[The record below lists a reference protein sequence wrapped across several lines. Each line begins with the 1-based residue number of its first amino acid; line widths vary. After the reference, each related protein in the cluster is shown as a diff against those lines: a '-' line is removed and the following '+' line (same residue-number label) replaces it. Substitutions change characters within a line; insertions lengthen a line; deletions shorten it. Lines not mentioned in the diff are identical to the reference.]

1 LLVFGFRVL
10 LTICHGKEAR
20 IIASLEI
27 TLGPNLTTEEARAI
41 YEQGPE
47 AVVFALLQ
55 LAKMLA
61 EKQRKPGDSPSTP
74 SGMRPVFEKETTPRR
89 RKKPGQKQ
97 GHPGSR
103 RAKPLVI
110 HQRMVLRLE
119 HCPVCQSRV
128 TPCQETRTRIVE
140 DIPENIDP
148 VVTQYTIHRDWCPQ
162 CRQRVEPKIPDAL
175 PGAQIGNHVLVL
187 SAWLHYGLGVTL
199 EQILSVFNFHLHF
212 QLTAGGLVQMWYRL
226 QEILFTWYDEI
237 KAQALKAGILFADE
251 TGWRVKGQTWWLWC
265 FTTAELTYYLIDR
278 CRGSPLLRKF
288 FKREFRGILVSDF
301 WGAYNAICCMAKQK
315 CIPHLL
321 RDLHTVE
328 KYHAPGRSWQRFA
341 KKLRR
346 LLRDAMRLSKDSERS
361 APDYASKRQ
370 RIVERLRALID
381 RSWKDKN
388 ARRLVKRLRRHQ
400 HELFTFLDHPEVPYD
415 NNTAE
420 RAIRPAVII
429 RKNSYANR
437 SEAGADMQAVL
448 MSIFRT
454 LKQRGHN
461 PLQTIAS
468 ALRTYLTTGQL
479 PPLPDKLAAN
489 G

>member
-1 LLVFGFRVL
+1 LPVFALRVL
-10 LTICHGKEAR
+10 FTISRGKEALA
-20 IIASLEI
+20 ISTLEI
-27 TLGPNLTTEEARAI
+27 TLGPNLTAEEAQAI

-55 LAKMLA
+55 MAQLLA
-61 EKQRKPGDSPSTP
+61 EKQGQPGESPSTP
-74 SGMRPVFEKETTPRR
+74 SGMKPVYAKEAPPRR
-89 RKKPGQKQ
+89 RKKPGRKQ
-97 GHPGSR
+97 GHHGSR
-103 RAKPLVI
+103 RPRPPVI
-110 HQRMVLRLE
+110 HQQVVLRLQR
-119 HCPVCQSRV
+119 CPVCQSRV
-128 TPCQETRTRIVE
+128 TPCQQMRTRIVE
-140 DIPENIDP
+140 DIPESIHP

-162 CRQRVEPKIPDAL
+162 CRQRVEPKVLDAL

-187 SAWLHYGLGVTL
+187 SAWLHYGWGVTL
-199 EQILSVFNFHLHF
+199 DQILAVFNFHLHF
-212 QLTAGGLVQMWYRL
+212 QLSAGGLVQMWYHL
-226 QEILFTWYDEI
+226 QEILFGWYDQI
-237 KAQALKAGILFADE
+237 KAQALQAKTLFADE
-251 TGWRVKGQTWWLWC
+251 TGGRVKGKTWWLWC
-265 FTTAELTYYLIDR
+265 FTTADLTSYLIDR

-288 FKREFRGILVSDF
+288 FQREFQGILVSDF
-301 WGAYNAICCMAKQK
+301 WGAYNAIGCMAKQK

-321 RDLHTVE
+321 RDLLRVE
-328 KYHAPGRSWQRFA
+328 KYEQPGRSWPRFA

-346 LLRDAMRLSKDSERS
+346 LLRDAMRLSKHSQRT
-361 APDYASKRQ
+361 APDYASRRQ
-370 RIVERLRALID
+370 RLRVRLRELLD
-381 RSWKDKN
+381 RPWQDKN

-420 RAIRPAVII
+420 RALRPAVII

-461 PLQTIAS
+461 PLPTIVQ
-468 ALRTYLTTGQL
+468 ALRTYLQTGQL
-479 PPLPDKLAAN
+479 PPLPDKVAAN

>member
-1 LLVFGFRVL
+1 MILGFRVL
-10 LTICHGKEAR
+10 LTISHGKEAR
-20 IIASLEI
+20 IVASLEI
-27 TLGPNLTTEEARAI
+27 TLGPSLTAEEARAI

-74 SGMRPVFEKETTPRR
+74 SGMRPLFEKETTPQR

-103 RAKPLVI
+103 RVKPLVI
-110 HQRMVLRLE
+110 HQRVVLRLE
-119 HCPVCQSRV
+119 RCPVCQSRV
-128 TPCQETRTRIVE
+128 TPCQGTRTRIVE
-140 DIPENIDP
+140 DIPESIDP

-162 CRQRVEPKIPDAL
+162 CRQRVEPKVADAL

-212 QLTAGGLVQMWYRL
+212 QLTAGGLVQMWHRL
-226 QEILFTWYDEI
+226 QEILFAWYDEI
-237 KAQALKAGILFADE
+237 KAQALKATTLFADE
-251 TGWRVKGQTWWLWC
+251 TGWRVKGRTWWLWC
-265 FTTAELTYYLIDR
+265 FTTGDLTYYLIDR

-288 FKREFRGILVSDF
+288 FKREFQGILVSDF
-301 WGAYNAICCMAKQK
+301 WGAYNAIGCMAKQK

-321 RDLHTVE
+321 RELHTVE

-346 LLRDAMRLSKDSERS
+346 LLHDAMRLSQGSERS

-370 RIVERLRALID
+370 RITERLQQLID
-381 RSWKDKN
+381 RPWKDKN
-388 ARRLVKRLRRHQ
+388 ARRLIKRLRRHQ
-400 HELFTFLDHPEVPYD
+400 QELFTFLDHPEVPYD

-461 PLQTIAS
+461 PLQTIVC
-468 ALRTYLTTGQL
+468 ALRTYLQTGQL
-479 PPLPDKLAAN
+479 PPLPNKLAAY